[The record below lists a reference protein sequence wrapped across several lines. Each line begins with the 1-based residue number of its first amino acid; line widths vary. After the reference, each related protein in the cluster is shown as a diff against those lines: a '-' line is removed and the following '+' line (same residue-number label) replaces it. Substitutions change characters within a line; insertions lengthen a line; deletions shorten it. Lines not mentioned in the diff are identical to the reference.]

1 MTATST
7 GMVRMESFPF
17 DSKADG
23 YDADGYP
30 VYDRAVGAQMF
41 RTALGKIFTNGVFG
55 TPADALQIG
64 KGTTGMTVTVR
75 PGIAVI
81 DGAMG
86 GVDGEDPLTLTL
98 DTASPQGNV
107 CYGIM
112 LRYDNTDE
120 RRSLYFNVVR
130 GDASSTP
137 QPPTPDT
144 TTPEVY
150 EIRLGYVTVPSN
162 ATDLSEATVVN
173 EKGTDACPYAMPFEE
188 VDLSQ
193 IVADAQATASEG
205 LESFNEFLSDNR
217 QFVQDAIDG
226 TTAGNLQNQINDLKN
241 NSFSPENVD
250 NSTLEFSPTSTSQGE
265 NVLRV
270 KDAGITTE
278 KMADGSV
285 GTNAIQNASVTN
297 EKLADGAVTMDK
309 MSFEGSVIPQ
319 SVGGTGKSYSSPV
332 FSMFEK
338 PFDMCLSEYAA
349 QTTADMVPSGAPS
362 TNITVPHAYGD
373 NIPYYKMVEKTSDGN
388 LIMVGNYLATSSS
401 YKTWI
406 NFVVVSKEG
415 VSSAHTAFM
424 SNDYA
429 SGFNTHST
437 GIVRVENGFS
447 STSFYYPYTRANS
460 LGDASYNGVKQK
472 KYEPRV
478 KRALISDE
486 YVTSFSG
493 ATFPATDVYTSSNKY
508 ICTTNPCQTEGKD
521 DFVIGLV
528 PTNVSPG
535 TNVVLLVYSYE
546 GVATATTIANTSS
559 TGNANCLLCPS
570 FDEGKYYMCWTSS
583 GDGPL
588 YKVDINDNSFVKF
601 GTNARSQMT
610 GAMSNIAQG
619 NYIKLSDTEYIAN
632 RYGSD
637 SKITQYYGVRVTKP
651 SNDTDAPFSE
661 KYCDIS
667 KIFGLVSISDYDTGS
682 GVVKGGDFGVI
693 AGSTMVASPTM
704 CYAVARNIGPQRS
717 YGPTSGPSTTS
728 VVRAGDTIFDVNYD
742 GSRYTKVYIQKIR
755 SL

>member
-1 MTATST
+1 
-7 GMVRMESFPF
+7 MESFPF

-64 KGTTGMTVTVR
+64 KGTTGLTVTVQ

-81 DGAMG
+81 NGAMG

-226 TTAGNLQNQINDLKN
+226 TTAGNLQNQINELKN
-241 NSFSPENVD
+241 NSVSPENVD

-270 KDAGITTE
+270 KDAGITAE

-297 EKLADGAVTMDK
+297 EKLAGGAVTLDK
-309 MSFEGSVIPQ
+309 MNFEGGVIPQ

-332 FSMFEK
+332 FSIFEK

-349 QTTADMVPSGAPS
+349 QTTADMVPSGAP
-362 TNITVPHAYGD
+362 TTGITVPQDYGD
-373 NIPYYKMVEKTSDGN
+373 NRPYYKMVEKTSDGS

-429 SGFNTHST
+429 SNTFRICST
-437 GIVRVENGFS
+437 GLVRVENGFS
-447 STSFYYPYTRANS
+447 STSFYYPQTRANS
-460 LGDASYNGVKQK
+460 MGNASYNGVTQT

-478 KRALISDE
+478 KRAWISDE
-486 YVTSFSG
+486 YVTSSSG
-493 ATFPATDVYTSSNKY
+493 ATFPATDVSTSTKNY
-508 ICTTNPCQTEGKD
+508 IYTTNPCQKGKD

-528 PTNVSPG
+528 PTDVSPG
-535 TNVVLLVYSYE
+535 TNVVLLEYSYE

-559 TGNANCLLCPS
+559 TSNNVCLLCPL
-570 FDEGKYYMCWTSS
+570 FGEGKYYLCWTNS
-583 GDGPL
+583 GSGPL
-588 YKVDINDNSFVKF
+588 YKVDINDNSFVKL
-601 GTNARSQMT
+601 GTDASSQMA

-619 NYIKLSDTEYIAN
+619 NYIKLSDTEYLAN
-632 RYGSD
+632 WKGSD
-637 SKITQYYGVRVTKP
+637 SKIAGYYGVRVTKP
-651 SNDTDAPFSE
+651 SNDTDAPSIE

-667 KIFGLVSISDYDTGS
+667 KIFGLVAISDNDTGS

-704 CYAVARNIGPQRS
+704 CYAVARNIGPQYS
-717 YGPTSGPSTTS
+717 YGPTSGTSTTS
-728 VVRAGDTIFDVNYD
+728 VVRSGDTIFDVNYD
-742 GSRYTKVYIQKIR
+742 GSIYTKVFIQKIR